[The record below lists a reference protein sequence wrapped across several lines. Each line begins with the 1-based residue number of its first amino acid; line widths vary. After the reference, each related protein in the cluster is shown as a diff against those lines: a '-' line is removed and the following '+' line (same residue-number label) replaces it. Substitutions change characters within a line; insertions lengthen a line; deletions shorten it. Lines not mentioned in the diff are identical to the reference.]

1 MLSLPLSAILV
12 SLSMCD
18 VYVCVEGGG
27 GENGPGKRDGGVEW
41 IASLLVCRY
50 DMLYKWKDYA

>member
-27 GENGPGKRDGGVEW
+27 GENGRETRRQPGGGRGEEGRWCGVDC
-41 IASLLVCRY
+41 ISSGL
-50 DMLYKWKDYA
+50 

>member
-1 MLSLPLSAILV
+1 MGERHGDSR
-12 SLSMCD
+12 
-18 VYVCVEGGG
+18 GGG
-27 GENGPGKRDGGVEW
+27 GGKRDGGVEW